1 MIRLSSLGD
10 ILLSTPLIRSIKK
23 KFPHI
28 AIDYLLREEYRDVLI
43 NNPYINRLFLF
54 RRSKNNISDELT
66 SGSFDLIIDLQNNL
80 RSAAVRNK
88 IKTDNIRIFDKR
100 TLDKLLLVKF
110 KINNLKD
117 AKQIPVRYAESV
129 DGYEL
134 DEQGLDLF
142 LGNEKA
148 SIKGKERNYI
158 GFAPGSRHFTKS
170 WPEDYYISLGKKL
183 SDEGKTIILFGGKN
197 DMRICE
203 EISKSIFNSVNL
215 CNNNNLLLT
224 AVNMKECNAIV
235 CNDSGL
241 MHTACAMKVPVLTF
255 FGSTV
260 REFGFTPY
268 NSKNFKPAAYQPLAE
283 ILENKTLSC
292 RPCTHI
298 GRENCPK
305 KHFKCMLELSPGDA
319 YNKLIE
325 LINS

>member
-1 MIRLSSLGD
+1 
-10 ILLSTPLIRSIKK
+10 
-23 KFPHI
+23 
-28 AIDYLLREEYRDVLI
+28 
-43 NNPYINRLFLF
+43 
-54 RRSKNNISDELT
+54 
-66 SGSFDLIIDLQNNL
+66 
-80 RSAAVRNK
+80 
-88 IKTDNIRIFDKR
+88 
-100 TLDKLLLVKF
+100 
-110 KINNLKD
+110 
-117 AKQIPVRYAESV
+117 
-129 DGYEL
+129 
-134 DEQGLDLF
+134 
-142 LGNEKA
+142 
-148 SIKGKERNYI
+148 
-158 GFAPGSRHFTKS
+158 
-170 WPEDYYISLGKKL
+170 
-183 SDEGKTIILFGGKN
+183 
-197 DMRICE
+197 MRICE

>member
-1 MIRLSSLGD
+1 M
-10 ILLSTPLIRSIKK
+10 
-23 KFPHI
+23 
-28 AIDYLLREEYRDVLI
+28 REEYQDVLI
-43 NNPYINRLFLF
+43 NNPYINKLFLF
-54 RRSKNNISDELT
+54 KRNKKINIPDELI
-66 SGSFDLIIDLQNNL
+66 SGKYDLIIDLQNNI
-80 RSAAVRNK
+80 RSAGTRDK
-88 IKTDNIRIFDKR
+88 IKSDSVRIFDKR

-110 KINNLKD
+110 KINNLKE

-129 DGYEL
+129 DRFEL
-134 DEQGLDLF
+134 DEDGLDLF
-142 LGNEKA
+142 TGNEKA
-148 SIKGKERNYI
+148 SINGKDKNYI

-183 SDEGKTIILFGGKN
+183 SDEGKTIVLFGGKE
-197 DMRICE
+197 DTKLCE
-203 EISKSIFNSVNL
+203 EISKSIFNSIDL
-215 CNNNNLLLT
+215 SNNNNLLLT
-224 AVNMKECNAIV
+224 AANMKECKAIV

-241 MHTACAMKVPVLTF
+241 MHTACAMKVPVLAF

-260 REFGFTPY
+260 TEFGFTPY
-268 NSKNFKPAAYQPLAE
+268 NNKNL

-319 YNKLIE
+319 YNKLIG